1 MSTIQERQKVRAAKK
16 VERKAAALPKQN
28 TRKFIYRIF
37 KNYTPKK
44 NRGRF
49 HRATNNEKSKNVIW
63 DLAGNPGD
71 KQFKNL
77 AEARYT
83 FLNSKNIQTLTDS
96 EVEEYNT
103 LKLLLEKYNKNRN
116 ELNTLKRLVLTEEGI
131 GQYNSTH
138 DPLPFMPP
146 RPSGLDPKPA
156 RAAAAAAAKASAN
169 ASAAALPAS
178 GIARK
183 APPPRRPAVAALP
196 ASGIARKDPPPFG
209 SAAAARTA
217 AAAAAASAPAAA
229 PASVAAAAP
238 ASAAAAS
245 PSAAPAPAAASAPA
259 SSAAAAPS
267 NSGNP
272 TPPVPGA
279 APSNSTAGDPQSI
292 DDTIKKMRCT
302 VCQSQKIIS
311 GALGTTPR
319 SCNNCGAAAAP
330 AAAAATPAV
339 ASSAAAAAA
348 SNPYSGL
355 IQVVVQNDSTEED
368 VTDPRNH
375 HTENSTGAKAPRLL
389 GNKTES
395 FAGGRRSRRRHRKT
409 SRRTKNKRSTR
420 RR

>member
-1 MSTIQERQKVRAAKK
+1 MSTIQERQKKRL
-16 VERKAAALPKQN
+16 AAAVPKQN

-37 KNYTPKK
+37 KNYTLKK

-83 FLNSKNIQTLTDS
+83 VLNSKNIQTLTDS

-116 ELNTLKRLVLTEEGI
+116 ELNTLKRLVLTKEGI

-183 APPPRRPAVAALP
+183 
-196 ASGIARKDPPPFG
+196 DPPPFG

-238 ASAAAAS
+238 ASAAAAAS
-245 PSAAPAPAAASAPA
+245 PSAAPAPAPAPAAASAPA

-302 VCQSQKIIS
+302 VCQSQGIIS
-311 GALGTTPR
+311 KALGTTPR

-330 AAAAATPAV
+330 AAAAATPAAA
-339 ASSAAAAAA
+339 ASSAANANAAAEVAAAEAEATIEARERAGSSNNKGSYTPPTVLGAA
-348 SNPYSGL
+348 SS
-355 IQVVVQNDSTEED
+355 
-368 VTDPRNH
+368 
-375 HTENSTGAKAPRLL
+375 
-389 GNKTES
+389 
-395 FAGGRRSRRRHRKT
+395 GGRRSRRRHRKT

>member
-1 MSTIQERQKVRAAKK
+1 MSTIQERQKG
-16 VERKAAALPKQN
+16 RKAQLNKRLAAAAPKQN

-103 LKLLLEKYNKNRN
+103 LKLLLEKYNKKRN

-156 RAAAAAAAKASAN
+156 RAAAAAAKASAN

-217 AAAAAASAPAAA
+217 AAAKAAPATASAPA
-229 PASVAAAAP
+229 
-238 ASAAAAS
+238 
-245 PSAAPAPAAASAPA
+245 APAAASAPA
-259 SSAAAAPS
+259 SSAAAASSAAPS

-272 TPPVPGA
+272 TSLVPGA
-279 APSNSTAGDPQSI
+279 APSNLTAGDPQSI
-292 DDTIKKMRCT
+292 QDTIKKMRCT
-302 VCQSQKIIS
+302 VCESQSIIDK
-311 GALGTTPR
+311 ALKPGEAPR
-319 SCNNCGAAAAP
+319 KCDFCVAK
-330 AAAAATPAV
+330 AV
-339 ASSAAAAAA
+339 AAAAAAA
-348 SNPYSGL
+348 SSPVGAPAVAVSGNPFNGPGEHPTPTPFNNNNNVFG
-355 IQVVVQNDSTEED
+355 QFE
-368 VTDPRNH
+368 
-375 HTENSTGAKAPRLL
+375 
-389 GNKTES
+389 
-395 FAGGRRSRRRHRKT
+395 GGRRSRRRHRKT

>member
-1 MSTIQERQKVRAAKK
+1 MSTIQERQKG
-16 VERKAAALPKQN
+16 RKAQLNKRLAAAAPKQN

-103 LKLLLEKYNKNRN
+103 LKLLLEKYNKKRN

-156 RAAAAAAAKASAN
+156 RAAAAAAKASAN
-169 ASAAALPAS
+169 AAAAALPAS

-183 APPPRRPAVAALP
+183 APPP
-196 ASGIARKDPPPFG
+196 FG

-217 AAAAAASAPAAA
+217 AAAKAAPAAA
-229 PASVAAAAP
+229 SL
-238 ASAAAAS
+238 SA
-245 PSAAPAPAAASAPA
+245 APAAASAPA
-259 SSAAAAPS
+259 SSAAAASSAAPS

-279 APSNSTAGDPQSI
+279 PPSNLTAGDPQSI

-302 VCQSQKIIS
+302 VCESQKIIS

-319 SCNNCGAAAAP
+319 SCNNCGAVAPAVASSAP
-330 AAAAATPAV
+330 AAAAAAASSSLHPNINNTVAHPGFPPPAPLN
-339 ASSAAAAAA
+339 ASAAAPSQVNLILGRPKGAIRRPPSAA
-348 SNPYSGL
+348 
-355 IQVVVQNDSTEED
+355 
-368 VTDPRNH
+368 VTPLTAVEAAGQDFR
-375 HTENSTGAKAPRLL
+375 SQRQDLL
-389 GNKTES
+389 G
-395 FAGGRRSRRRHRKT
+395 GRSSRRRHRKT